1 MHQLVAPAMPLE
13 ADFEFDISHELSILY
28 RLADQPQ
35 RSRRRLPPAWTSVAA
50 ITLALGW
57 GGAAY
62 AARSSYTVLQ
72 GETLYQIANRHLG
85 SGTRWVEI
93 AALNNIKDPAKVRA
107 GQAIMLPDR
116 RERVAV
122 AAPRNETS
130 RAARS
135 TTSMSAAERRGAR
148 SVRSVRSVHSV
159 RSVRTVRSGPMVR
172 SVRLARGVGQTHEGV
187 PIVPAGDVV
196 LELPARKV
204 EVRPAVRTQFS
215 RPVAAERVRPK
226 QADEIVSP
234 LPAPPAKDPASPWRA
249 VDGAAFLIGALG
261 VTGLLSRT
269 RSRASRRN
277 PQAQWQIAALE
288 LSRQMAAAS
297 QAEEASPPP
306 EFWGPLQGADL
317 GRLAVT
323 APAR

>member
-1 MHQLVAPAMPLE
+1 MDLLVAPAMPLV
-13 ADFEFDISHELSILY
+13 DDSEFDISHELSILY
-28 RLADQPQ
+28 RLAEQPHQ
-35 RSRRRLPPAWTSVAA
+35 APRRRLPPAWTSVAA

-62 AARSSYTVLQ
+62 AARSSYTVMQ

-93 AALNNIKDPAKVRA
+93 AALNNIKDPAKVQA

-116 RERVAV
+116 RERIAVSTTRESTRATRPATAV
-122 AAPRNETS
+122 ASGERRTV
-130 RAARS
+130 RAAR
-135 TTSMSAAERRGAR
+135 AARLG
-148 SVRSVRSVHSV
+148 
-159 RSVRTVRSGPMVR
+159 RT
-172 SVRLARGVGQTHEGV
+172 VRLARGVGQTQEGV
-187 PIVPAGDVV
+187 PIVPAGNVV

-204 EVRPAVRTQFS
+204 EVRPAARSHFA

-226 QADEIVSP
+226 QADEIVSQ

-277 PQAQWQIAALE
+277 PQAQWQSAALA
-288 LSRQMAAAS
+288 LSQQMATAVGP
-297 QAEEASPPP
+297 EESDPAQD
-306 EFWGPLQGADL
+306 FWGPLQGADL